1 MKLDSRHILIILG
14 LTSALSSCVQ
24 FSAQEGMAQL
34 YPPVF
39 EVDATVEDLAQTKA
53 EPAKPVPVAP
63 TYPEV
68 HFTVKDKDGN
78 KVYDKLGVWDTPLK
92 LPIGAYSIEAYSG
105 SNTFGSAYFTGGAS
119 GTVAA
124 GKEETPTI
132 SMALQNAY
140 LAVGL
145 TETLAKHFKTS
156 GNCITISTASA
167 SIDAALDTYVFV
179 PSGQPLSIAISG
191 TSSADMPKTITHSLA
206 ARTAATATYLS
217 CDMTTTN
224 APTITLKGTP
234 EAWGTVGYI
243 PVATTENISKANV
256 DKMVYIAEASDD
268 PSSPIQ
274 GTVEGTGTEVVFKNL
289 TPGKSYSVYATIG
302 ALKSS
307 QVVMT
312 VATPE
317 ISISTGAKHTT
328 NSSSELDGTDFTA
341 SISIPEK
348 FKGVVANVKLTL
360 SNGTTAL
367 REKKLS
373 ASETVWTSDGSVE
386 TAWPY
391 LPQGSYTLKGTV
403 SYNNESANADFTGP
417 ALSSPAPTFSIV
429 SQPIIYTSYSIYASS
444 NAIDGI
450 SGGATGANTLDGS
463 SIYIKKGK
471 VSIADAILSNTNYS
485 TIIEYSY
492 SDGKTSFKEGQNSN
506 VTWAAHTVKSS
517 FTFDNV
523 NKDFESVTC
532 HVTGLPYRAST
543 KNDFSLWTLDRSS
556 AWDGSYLKIK
566 ESAKLTFPD
575 IPTNISVRIESKFGA
590 GYATM
595 STDFT
600 IKIGGA
606 NGNSSSNPNLFPF
619 KGKGGAANTKGNEA
633 EVTDILGKLT
643 NTNRTIE
650 CTSSYSL
657 GKTHS
662 RLWYINVFYN

>member
-1 MKLDSRHILIILG
+1 MKLDSRHILILLG

-68 HFTVKDKDGN
+68 HFTVKDKDGHE
-78 KVYDKLGVWDTPLK
+78 VYNKLGVWDAPLK

-105 SNTFGSAYFTGGAS
+105 SNTFGTAYFTGTAS
-119 GTVAA
+119 GTVEG
-124 GKEETPTI
+124 GKEETPKIKMT
-132 SMALQNAY
+132 LQNAY

-156 GNCITISTASA
+156 GSCITISTTSA

-191 TSSADMPKTITHSLA
+191 TSSADMPKTITHSLT

-217 CDMTTTN
+217 CDLTTTN

-256 DKMVYIAEASDD
+256 DKMVYIAENAED

-274 GTVEGTGTEVVFKNL
+274 GKVEGTEVVFKNL
-289 TPGKSYSVYATIG
+289 IPGKSYSVYAKIG
-302 ALKSS
+302 ALYSDPVDMKVDKP
-307 QVVMT
+307 QV
-312 VATPE
+312 
-317 ISISTGAKHTT
+317 SISTDAHHTT

-341 SISIPEK
+341 SIIIPEK
-348 FKGVVANVKLTL
+348 FKGVVATVNLTL
-360 SNGTTAL
+360 LDGTAEL
-367 REKKLS
+367 RGKELK
-373 ASETVWTSDGSVE
+373 ATETVWNSDGSE
-386 TAWPY
+386 EKSWPY

-403 SYNNESANADFTGP
+403 SYNNGSDNADFTGP
-417 ALSSPAPTFSIV
+417 TLSARKPTFDIV
-429 SQPIIYTSYSIYASS
+429 SQPIIYTSYSVYASP

-450 SGGATGANTLDGS
+450 SKGATGANTLDGS

-471 VSIADAILSNTNYS
+471 VSIADAILFNKNYS
-485 TIIEYSY
+485 GKINYSY
-492 SDGKTSFKEGQNSN
+492 SAGSTFLNEGQNSN
-506 VTWAAHTVKSS
+506 MKWAEHIVNSS

-523 NKDFESVTC
+523 IKDFESVKC
-532 HVTGLPYRAST
+532 HVTGLPYTAAPPTNTGAHPWTEDQENWGVEYFKWEST
-543 KNDFSLWTLDRSS
+543 EFCMYVDNLTGSTVIIGSPRFSIINNTPV
-556 AWDGSYLKIK
+556 IINV
-566 ESAKLTFPD
+566 SAKGSHSFDGKIISGSTSSTIGLSTSYKSYQMNATFS
-575 IPTNISVRIESKFGA
+575 TSNNKVQIE
-590 GYATM
+590 
-595 STDFT
+595 
-600 IKIGGA
+600 
-606 NGNSSSNPNLFPF
+606 
-619 KGKGGAANTKGNEA
+619 NTK
-633 EVTDILGKLT
+633 LT
-643 NTNRTIE
+643 G
-650 CTSSYSL
+650 YY
-657 GKTHS
+657 KM
-662 RLWYINVFYN
+662 YINSVSINYFTK

>member
-1 MKLDSRHILIILG
+1 MKLDSRHILILLG

-24 FSAQEGMAQL
+24 FSGQEGMAQL

-68 HFTVKDKDGN
+68 HFTVKDKDGTV
-78 KVYDKLGVWDTPLK
+78 VYDKLGVWDDPLK

-167 SIDAALDTYVFV
+167 RIVTGLDTYVFV
-179 PSGQPLSIAISG
+179 PSGQPLSIAITG
-191 TSSADMPKTITHSLA
+191 TSSADKPKTITHSLT

-256 DKMVYIAEASDD
+256 DKMVYIAENAED

-274 GTVEGTGTEVVFKNL
+274 GKVEGTEVVFKNL
-289 TPGKSYSVYATIG
+289 IPGKSYSVYAKIG
-302 ALKSS
+302 ALYSDPVDMKVDKP
-307 QVVMT
+307 QV
-312 VATPE
+312 
-317 ISISTGAKHTT
+317 SISTDAHHTT

-348 FKGVVANVKLTL
+348 FKGVVEAVNLTL
-360 SNGTTAL
+360 WDDTAEL
-367 REKKLS
+367 RGKELN
-373 ASETVWTSDGSVE
+373 ATETVWNSDGSDE
-386 TAWPY
+386 KSWPY
-391 LPQGSYTLKGTV
+391 LPKGSYTIKGTV
-403 SYNNESANADFTGP
+403 SYNNGSANADFTGP
-417 ALSSPAPTFSIV
+417 MLSAPKPKFDIV
-429 SQPIIYTSYSIYASS
+429 SQPIIYTSYSVYASP

-450 SGGATGANTLDGS
+450 SKGATGANTLDGS
-463 SIYIKKGK
+463 SIYIKNGK
-471 VSIADAILSNTNYS
+471 VSIANSILTNKNYS
-485 TIIEYSY
+485 KIINYSY
-492 SDGKTSFKEGQNSN
+492 SEGKTSFKEGQNSN
-506 VTWAAHTVKSS
+506 VTWGAHTVNSS

-523 NKDFESVTC
+523 NKNFESVPC
-532 HVTGLPYRAST
+532 HVTGLPY
-543 KNDFSLWTLDRSS
+543 NVN
-556 AWDGSYLKIK
+556 
-566 ESAKLTFPD
+566 KLTISNFQNDWSFSGGKTEWKGGYLYYGDTTVTFKGFGIHKEINTSFSYKILTYVSSLFND
-575 IPTNISVRIESKFGA
+575 ITTILNAGSTSVVNKKISGTAKEVIYENTVNIKFDSSNNTITSTAKCNNPPTWGSSHCQLHYISVIYK
-590 GYATM
+590 
-595 STDFT
+595 
-600 IKIGGA
+600 
-606 NGNSSSNPNLFPF
+606 
-619 KGKGGAANTKGNEA
+619 
-633 EVTDILGKLT
+633 
-643 NTNRTIE
+643 
-650 CTSSYSL
+650 
-657 GKTHS
+657 
-662 RLWYINVFYN
+662 